1 MAEISFLIHDYQE
14 KLKILNTDIEGI
26 EAVPVLGIDTGTN
39 VSDTIQAYY
48 DMYNDISM
56 IIKYYKWTLQHT
68 VTNLTN
74 AGEAIIKA
82 DQNISSQFLTGG
94 M

>member
-1 MAEISFLIHDYQE
+1 MATISFFVHDYQGI
-14 KLKILNTDIEGI
+14 LKVLSTDVEGI

-39 VSDTIQAYY
+39 VSDTVQAYY

-74 AGEAIIKA
+74 AGEAIIEA
-82 DQNISSQFLTGG
+82 DQNVSSQFLTGG
-94 M
+94 V